1 MCCFCLILQIA
12 LPPLR
17 AQSASPVPEV
27 SSVRQP
33 PFDRLELLA
42 FIMANFDP
50 SYASHTIAD
59 RGSSFVP
66 DPKFLS
72 VVESLRNANVVIEAV
87 KELKPRE
94 VFALSPQREAGYD
107 ALTRAVDKRG
117 GMQYSA
123 EADEE
128 QKAIQF
134 APKSASLLLA
144 YASNLLMQKKYPE
157 AEIQCRQSL
166 QIWPENA
173 DGFTVLATSLIGQNR
188 DSEAVPEAREALKI
202 FPRHKGALVALGMS
216 LTRSKQYAEAIPVLR
231 DGVQHVREMPLLKK
245 DLGVSLYHTGDVDGA
260 IKELD
265 DYLRIVPN
273 DAEAHYYLG
282 VAHRN
287 EGHKD
292 EALAHFREAAR
303 IEPSN
308 SIYATVADP
317 AEKSRT
323 AETVSGA
330 QPEDGF
336 LSDNIYT
343 NNFFGFSYEF
353 PRHWTVLPE
362 YMGSAMARRGGAI
375 LANGDPILQDIAEAS
390 ARNGHSLLV
399 VSEGSRKDGIPVT
412 RSVQIRAF
420 DTTGQPDFT
429 SPENKIEVLGE
440 PEEMHIGGTDLWRVN
455 FKTHVDDVVASGAEL
470 VTLSRGYVLFF
481 IFVARDQTGL
491 EEIART
497 IYSAHFIA
505 TPK

>member
-1 MCCFCLILQIA
+1 
-12 LPPLR
+12 
-17 AQSASPVPEV
+17 
-27 SSVRQP
+27 
-33 PFDRLELLA
+33 
-42 FIMANFDP
+42 
-50 SYASHTIAD
+50 
-59 RGSSFVP
+59 P

-72 VVESLRNANVVIEAV
+72 VVESLRNAHVVIEAV

-273 DAEAHYYLG
+273 DAEAHYY
-282 VAHRN
+282 
-287 EGHKD
+287 
-292 EALAHFREAAR
+292 
-303 IEPSN
+303 
-308 SIYATVADP
+308 
-317 AEKSRT
+317 
-323 AETVSGA
+323 
-330 QPEDGF
+330 
-336 LSDNIYT
+336 
-343 NNFFGFSYEF
+343 
-353 PRHWTVLPE
+353 
-362 YMGSAMARRGGAI
+362 
-375 LANGDPILQDIAEAS
+375 
-390 ARNGHSLLV
+390 
-399 VSEGSRKDGIPVT
+399 
-412 RSVQIRAF
+412 
-420 DTTGQPDFT
+420 
-429 SPENKIEVLGE
+429 
-440 PEEMHIGGTDLWRVN
+440 
-455 FKTHVDDVVASGAEL
+455 
-470 VTLSRGYVLFF
+470 
-481 IFVARDQTGL
+481 
-491 EEIART
+491 
-497 IYSAHFIA
+497 
-505 TPK
+505 